1 MIVVNHANLS
11 SERLAE
17 IKGEL
22 SKHCNL
28 SDVLRWAFAQP
39 AGVFISSVVANV
51 VVQDEFTHD
60 VVIPWGNDLVLVY
73 DTT

>member
-1 MIVVNHANLS
+1 MLVVNHANLS

-17 IKGEL
+17 IEGEL
-22 SKHCNL
+22 SKHHNL
-28 SDVLRWAFAQP
+28 SDVMRWAFAYP
-39 AGVFISSVVANV
+39 AGVFIDSVVADV

-60 VVIPWGNDLVLVY
+60 VVIPWGDNLVFVY